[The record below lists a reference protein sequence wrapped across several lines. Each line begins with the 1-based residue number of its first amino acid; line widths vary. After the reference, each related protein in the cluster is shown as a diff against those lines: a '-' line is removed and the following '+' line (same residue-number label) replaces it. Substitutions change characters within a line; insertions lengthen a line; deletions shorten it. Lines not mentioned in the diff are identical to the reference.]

1 MTELSRAVAPEGA
14 GARAGRSL
22 IVVGGLL
29 AGLATAS
36 CCVIPFALFLLGVQR
51 RMHQQSHGA

>member
-1 MTELSRAVAPEGA
+1 MTELSRAVAPSIVQSPEGA

-36 CCVIPFALFLLGVQR
+36 CCVIPFALFLLGVG
-51 RMHQQSHGA
+51 GA